1 MSVYQVLARKWRPQT
16 FEAVVGQDAITR
28 TLKNALTSGRVAHAY
43 LLAGP
48 RGIGKTTTA
57 RLLARALLCTERKG
71 PEPCGAC
78 VVCRDAQP
86 VDLIEI
92 DAASNRRIDDVRTL
106 RENVKYAPSRGRYK
120 IYIVDEVHQLTADSF
135 DALLKTLEEPPAH
148 VVFIL
153 ATTDPRDLPPTILS
167 RVQRFDFRPI
177 SHETLTATLE
187 RILKDEKIPYEA
199 DALPAV
205 VRASEGSL
213 RDALSLLDTAIAY
226 GNGALEAATTAK
238 LLGASAPREVRAF
251 AAALLGHD
259 TVAAV
264 EAIDRAVREGD
275 AVQAFTRDV
284 IELLRRALVMKAAP
298 AAKMPDLAPAE
309 ADELRALAEPVALD
323 EVLYVVRAFLEADAL
338 MRESPHPRIELEIA
352 AIRATR
358 RPVPQELDTVL
369 RRVDEAL
376 SRVGSAAPAAPAA
389 TQASLLDAPAA
400 LPRSDVASRADEGAA
415 PRRFEPA
422 PPAARPS
429 AAPPSRPDFSSYG
442 PRTSAPA
449 ASETGAS
456 SARPAP
462 VGSSPAAS
470 STPSASPSPASAA
483 PSDDLAIA
491 WQRVIDEVMSKKP
504 TVGALL
510 AHGKPLGVN
519 GRELV
524 LELTMSGFQRE
535 MLADRANREI
545 VVQAIRR
552 CITGADRFTLAND
565 TQAGL
570 RPDGS
575 SSSGPAAHPAVQA
588 AIAEFGG
595 EVVAVR
601 PRPRE
606 GEDQ

>member
-1 MSVYQVLARKWRPQT
+1 MSGYQVLARKWRPQT

-28 TLKNALTSGRVAHAY
+28 TLMNALASGRIAHAY
-43 LLAGP
+43 LFAGP

-57 RLLARALLCTERKG
+57 RLLARALLCAERKG

-78 VVCRDAQP
+78 IVCTDPQP

-106 RENVKYAPSRGRYK
+106 RENVKYMPSRGRYK
-120 IYIVDEVHQLTADSF
+120 IYIIDEVHQLTADSF

-153 ATTDPRDLPPTILS
+153 ATTDPRELPPTILS

-177 SHETLTATLE
+177 THDALTASLE
-187 RILKDEKIPYEA
+187 RILQDEKVPYEP

-226 GNGALEAATTAK
+226 GNGRLEAATTAS
-238 LLGASAPREVRAF
+238 LLGATATREVRAF

-264 EAIDRAVREGD
+264 EGIDRAVREGD
-275 AVQAFTRDV
+275 DVQAFTRDV
-284 IELLRRALVMKAAP
+284 IELLRRALILRAAP
-298 AAKMPDLAPAE
+298 TAKMTDLAPAE
-309 ADELRALAEPVALD
+309 AEELRALAAAVSLD

-358 RPVPQELDTVL
+358 RPVPQELDAVL
-369 RRVDEAL
+369 KRVDEAL
-376 SRVGSAAPAAPAA
+376 ARVGSAAPAAP
-389 TQASLLDAPAA
+389 TQASLLGGPATQPAA
-400 LPRSDVASRADEGAA
+400 LRSPTAH
-415 PRRFEPA
+415 P
-422 PPAARPS
+422 
-429 AAPPSRPDFSSYG
+429 
-442 PRTSAPA
+442 
-449 ASETGAS
+449 
-456 SARPAP
+456 
-462 VGSSPAAS
+462 SPAAYRAPA
-470 STPSASPSPASAA
+470 PSAPTAPSPPRSAPQSGTAGLAGETAASQETPASAA
-483 PSDDLAIA
+483 LPAGDLATA
-491 WQRVIDEVMSKKP
+491 WQRVVDEVMGKKAML
-504 TVGALL
+504 GAIL
-510 AHGKPLGVN
+510 AQARPLGVA
-519 GRELV
+519 GGELS
-524 LELTMSGFQRE
+524 LALTASQFQRDL
-535 MLADRANREI
+535 LADRPNREI

-552 CITGADRFTLAND
+552 SIAGADRFTIASDNGG
-565 TQAGL
+565 AG
-570 RPDGS
+570 
-575 SSSGPAAHPAVQA
+575 SGLAAHPAVQA

-606 GEDQ
+606 GEGQ